1 MKIQTLHHAKKC
13 FKNGQYQNAIKI
25 LEPQVFSYRDDIDFY
40 YILGMSCLYLKDFS
54 GAHSYLRRALQINPG
69 DLSIMLGIAVVHLR
83 RSQTPESIRIWLDVL
98 DRDPKNI
105 YAKQAL
111 KLVKNADAFDKVP
124 ESFLDDNLY
133 KLVPYK
139 KGVLVRRIIKTL
151 VIAAVFSA
159 IVAGVL
165 FIGVPLIKNMTKGED
180 PYPQLAISRNLEDVI
195 GTTEGT
201 AVIELSGR
209 EIVKTFENAKLL
221 FFENKDNL
229 ARIEVNRLLFSNAS
243 ADVKEKATLLDSY
256 LTEPDFRHFESTIK
270 YRDLIEEPYLYN
282 NCYVLWTGK
291 ITNIRVFETSV
302 SFDFLVGYEK
312 GTVLQGIINVNADFP
327 ADLDEEF
334 TYDILAQIVVA
345 PERDVI
351 ELEAVTLRNYIE

>member
-1 MKIQTLHHAKKC
+1 MKIKTLHYAKKC
-13 FKNGQYQNAIKI
+13 FKKGQYQNAIKI
-25 LEPQVFSYRDDIDFY
+25 LEPQVFSYRDDFDFY
-40 YILGMSCLYLKDFS
+40 YILGMSCLYIKDFS
-54 GAHSYLRRALQINPG
+54 GAQSYLRRALQISPG
-69 DLSIMLGIAVVHLR
+69 ELSIMLGLAVVHLR
-83 RSQTPESIRIWLDVL
+83 RSQTSESIRIWLDVL
-98 DRDPKNI
+98 DKDPKNI
-105 YAKQAL
+105 YAKKAL
-111 KLVKNADAFDKVP
+111 KLVKKADAFEKVP
-124 ESFLDDNLY
+124 ENFLENNLY

-139 KGVLVRRIIKTL
+139 KGVLVQKITKTF
-151 VIAAVFSA
+151 VIAAVFSFV
-159 IVAGVL
+159 VAGVIFL
-165 FIGVPLIKNMTKGED
+165 GVPFVKNMAKVED
-180 PYPQLAISRNLEDVI
+180 PYPQLVISRNLEDVI
-195 GTTEGT
+195 GTTEGE

-209 EIVKTFENAKLL
+209 EIVKTFEDAKSL

-243 ADVKEKATLLDSY
+243 VDVKEKTTLLDSY
-256 LTEPDFRHFESTIK
+256 LTEPDFRHFENIIE
-270 YRDLIEEPYLYN
+270 YRDLIEKPYLYN

-302 SFDFLVGYEK
+302 SFDFLVGYETGK
-312 GTVLQGIINVNADFP
+312 VLQGIINVNADFP